1 VAKEI
6 IMPTNAIAKM
16 NRPKRIDDMPPD
28 AIAHLMDMKE
38 MQQYFYGAKKERDW
52 RQTQLRLMAL
62 LCTINTIDKV
72 ASIFGVGKDVVKRAW
87 RIYRHELRDASITR
101 NVILQGMCE
110 RKAIETLQGLNVE
123 KVSDDKKG
131 RLVKDLMDSAALAT
145 EKIAPRENEKNE
157 NVMELIFRI
166 KQHAKPVP
174 VKTDEDEDDGDT
186 IEGEVV
192 EQPQIP
198 EKTMP

>member
-1 VAKEI
+1 
-6 IMPTNAIAKM
+6 MPSNALAKM
-16 NRPKRIDDMPPD
+16 ERPKRIDDMPPD

-38 MQQYFYGAKKERDW
+38 MQQYFYGAKKDRDW

>member
-1 VAKEI
+1 
-6 IMPTNAIAKM
+6 MPTNAIAKM